1 MSLPFGSMFPLP
13 TPPRDDVAESAIVL
27 HEEQR
32 AGEVELDAVIRA
44 QSSAPQVVK
53 RFTALEDCLWKAAEA
68 LVKLSSEDRE
78 RIGADQIIERARIL
92 LNGDLEIPASA
103 RVTG

>member
-1 MSLPFGSMFPLP
+1 MFPGP
-13 TPPRDDVAESAIVL
+13 VAPRDDVAESAIVL

-32 AGEVELDAVIRA
+32 IGEVELDAVVRA

-53 RFTALEDCLWKAAEA
+53 RFSELENCLWAAAEA

-78 RIGADQIIERARIL
+78 RIGADEIIDRARIL
-92 LNGDLEIPASA
+92 LNGDLEIPLKQADISK
-103 RVTG
+103 